1 LHRLEKSLMKAIE
14 VEHLSKVYPGGIKAV
29 DDISFDVEE
38 GEVWGFLGP
47 NGAGKTTT
55 IRMIITLGVPTSGS
69 IKVFGLNVSQDSS
82 RVRSMLGYVP
92 QAVSVDGDLT
102 AYENLLIF
110 SKLFDVKKAERR
122 ARINEALDYMGLAE
136 RADDLVK
143 HFSGG
148 MMRRL
153 EIAESLVNRPKILF
167 LDEPSIGLDPASRL
181 KTWGYIKKLNSEY
194 GVTIF
199 ITTHDMEEADEL
211 CDRLAIMNQGRI
223 AVSGRPDE
231 LKRSLGGD
239 LVTVKTSSRP
249 PSTVPPGL
257 GTVAEVEEYSLKI
270 LSPNGEDA
278 LPQIMDYLRGQGVGI
293 KGISLSTPSLDD
305 VFMKY
310 TSVGLETKGS
320 YRETREARKTFER
333 RAR

>member
-1 LHRLEKSLMKAIE
+1 MKAIE
-14 VEHLSKVYPGGIKAV
+14 VEHLSKIYPGGIKAV
-29 DDISFDVEE
+29 DDISFEVEE

-55 IRMIITLGVPTSGS
+55 IRMITTLGVPTSGS
-69 IKVFGLNVSQDSS
+69 IKIFGTDVRHDPSK
-82 RVRSMLGYVP
+82 VRSMLGYVP
-92 QAVSVDGDLT
+92 QSVSVDGDLT

-110 SKLFDVKKAERR
+110 SKLFDVKKADRGQ
-122 ARINEALDYMGLAE
+122 RIKEALEYMDLSE

-153 EIAESLVNRPKILF
+153 EIAESLVNRPRILF

-181 KTWGYIKKLNSEY
+181 KTWGYIKRLNTDF

-211 CDRLAIMNQGRI
+211 CDRLAIMNRGKI
-223 AVSGRPDE
+223 AVSGAPED
-231 LKRSLGGD
+231 LKRSIGGD
-239 LVTVKTSSRP
+239 LVTVKTSAMP
-249 PSTVPPGL
+249 PSTVPADL
-257 GTVAEVEEYSLKI
+257 GTVTGVDDFSLKI
-270 LSPNGEDA
+270 VTPDGEAA
-278 LPQIMDYLRGQGVGI
+278 LPQIIDYLRNQGVGI
-293 KGISLSTPSLDD
+293 KGISLSSPSLDD
-305 VFMKY
+305 VFLKY

-320 YRETREARKTFER
+320 FRETKEARKTFQR

>member
-1 LHRLEKSLMKAIE
+1 MKAIE
-14 VEHLSKVYPGGIKAV
+14 VEHLSKIYPGGIRAV
-29 DDISFDVEE
+29 DDISFNVEE

-69 IKVFGLNVSQDSS
+69 IKVFGLDVSQDPSK
-82 RVRSMLGYVP
+82 VRSMLGYVP

-110 SKLFDVKKAERR
+110 SKLFDVKKSERR
-122 ARINEALDYMGLAE
+122 DRIKEALDYMGLSDRE
-136 RADDLVK
+136 DDLVK

-181 KTWGYIKKLNSEY
+181 KTWEYIKKLNSDY

-211 CDRLAIMNQGRI
+211 CDRLAIMNQGKI
-223 AVSGRPDE
+223 AVSGAPDD

-239 LVTVKTSSRP
+239 LVTVTTSIRP
-249 PSTVPPGL
+249 PSTVPL
-257 GTVAEVEEYSLKI
+257 DIGTVAAVEDNSLKI
-270 LSPNGEDA
+270 VTPNGEAA
-278 LPQIMDYLRGQGVGI
+278 LPQIIDYLRNKGVGI

-305 VFMKY
+305 VFIKY
-310 TSVGLETKGS
+310 TSVGLEAKGS
-320 YRETREARKTFER
+320 YRETKEARKAFER

>member
-1 LHRLEKSLMKAIE
+1 MKAIE

-29 DDISFDVEE
+29 DDISFEVDE

-55 IRMIITLGVPTSGS
+55 IRMITTLGVPTSGS
-69 IKVFGLNVSQDSS
+69 IKIFGTDVSRDPSA
-82 RVRSMLGYVP
+82 VRSMLGYVP
-92 QAVSVDGDLT
+92 QSVSVDGDLT

-110 SKLFDVKKAERR
+110 SKLFDVKKADRGQ
-122 ARINEALDYMGLAE
+122 RIKEALEYMDLSE

-153 EIAESLVNRPKILF
+153 EIAESLVNRPRILF

-181 KTWGYIKKLNSEY
+181 KTWGYIKRLNSDY

-211 CDRLAIMNQGRI
+211 CDRLAIMNQGKI
-223 AVSGRPDE
+223 AISGAPED
-231 LKRSLGGD
+231 LKRSIGGD
-239 LVTVKTSSRP
+239 LVTVKTSTVP
-249 PSTVPPGL
+249 PSTVPADL
-257 GTVAEVEEYSLKI
+257 GRVTEVDDYSLKI
-270 LSPNGEDA
+270 VSPDGEAA
-278 LPQIMDYLRGQGVGI
+278 LPQIIDYLRNQGVGI
-293 KGISLSTPSLDD
+293 KGISLSSPSLDD
-305 VFMKY
+305 VFLKY
-310 TSVGLETKGS
+310 TSLGLEAKGS
-320 YRETREARKTFER
+320 FRETKEARKTFQR
-333 RAR
+333 RSR

>member
-1 LHRLEKSLMKAIE
+1 MKAIE

-69 IKVFGLNVSQDSS
+69 IKVFGLDVSEDSA

-110 SKLFDVKKAERR
+110 SKLFDVKKADRPD
-122 ARINEALDYMGLAE
+122 RIKEALDYMGLSE

-211 CDRLAIMNQGRI
+211 CDRLAIMNQGKI
-223 AVSGRPDE
+223 AVSGTPDE
-231 LKRSLGGD
+231 LKRSIGGD
-239 LVTVKTSSRP
+239 LVTVKTSTRP
-249 PSTVPPGL
+249 PSTIPAGL
-257 GTVAEVEEYSLKI
+257 GSVAEVEEYSLKI
-270 LSPNGEDA
+270 LTPNGEAA
-278 LPQIMDYLRGQGVGI
+278 LPQIIDHLRNQGVGI

-310 TSVGLETKGS
+310 TNVGRETKGS
-320 YRETREARKTFER
+320 YRETKEARKTFER

>member
-1 LHRLEKSLMKAIE
+1 MKAIE

-55 IRMIITLGVPTSGS
+55 IRMITTLGVPTSGS
-69 IKVFGLNVSQDSS
+69 IKIFGTDVRQDPSK
-82 RVRSMLGYVP
+82 VRSMLGYVP
-92 QAVSVDGDLT
+92 QSVSVDGDLT

-110 SKLFDVKKAERR
+110 SKLFDVKKSDRRER
-122 ARINEALDYMGLAE
+122 IKEALDYMGLSE
-136 RADDLVK
+136 RSDDLVK

-153 EIAESLVNRPKILF
+153 EIAESLVNRPRVLL
-167 LDEPSIGLDPASRL
+167 LDEPSIGLDPTSRM
-181 KTWGYIKKLNSEY
+181 KTWGYVKRLNSEY

-211 CDRLAIMNQGRI
+211 CDRLAIMNQGKI
-223 AVSGRPDE
+223 AVSGAPED
-231 LKRSLGGD
+231 LKRSIGGD
-239 LVTVKTSSRP
+239 LVTVKTSVTP
-249 PSTVPPGL
+249 PSTVPADL
-257 GTVAEVEEYSLKI
+257 GTVTEVDDYSLKI
-270 LSPNGEDA
+270 VSPDGEGA
-278 LPQIMDYLRGQGVGI
+278 LPQIIDYLRSQGVGI
-293 KGISLSTPSLDD
+293 KGISLSSPSLDD
-305 VFMKY
+305 VFLKY

-320 YRETREARKTFER
+320 FRETKEARKTFQR
-333 RAR
+333 RAQ

>member
-1 LHRLEKSLMKAIE
+1 MKAIE

-55 IRMIITLGVPTSGS
+55 IRMITTLGVPTSGS
-69 IKVFGLNVSQDSS
+69 IRVFGIDVSHDPTK
-82 RVRSMLGYVP
+82 VRSMLGYVP

-110 SKLFDVKKAERR
+110 SKLFDVKKADRP
-122 ARINEALDYMGLAE
+122 ARIKEALDYMGLSE

-153 EIAESLVNRPKILF
+153 EIAESLVNRPKILL

-211 CDRLAIMNQGRI
+211 CDRLAIMNQGKI
-223 AVSGRPDE
+223 AISGAPED
-231 LKRSLGGD
+231 LKRSIGGD
-239 LVTVKTSSRP
+239 LVTVKTSTAP
-249 PSTVPPGL
+249 PSSVPADL
-257 GTVAEVEEYSLKI
+257 GHVTEVDDYSLKVV
-270 LSPNGEDA
+270 SPNGEAA
-278 LPQIMDYLRGQGVGI
+278 LPQIIDYLRNQGVGV
-293 KGISLSTPSLDD
+293 KGISLSSPSLDD
-305 VFMKY
+305 VFLKY
-310 TSVGLETKGS
+310 TTSQGLEAKGS
-320 YRETREARKTFER
+320 FRETREARKTFQR
-333 RAR
+333 RAG

>member
-1 LHRLEKSLMKAIE
+1 MKAIE

-55 IRMIITLGVPTSGS
+55 IRMIITLAIPTSGS
-69 IKVFGLNVSQDSS
+69 IKVFGLDVHHDPAM
-82 RVRSMLGYVP
+82 VRSMLGYVP
-92 QAVSVDGDLT
+92 QSVSVDGDLT
-102 AYENLLIF
+102 AWENLLIF
-110 SKLFDVKKAERR
+110 SKLFDVKKVDRR
-122 ARINEALDYMGLAE
+122 ERINEALDYMGLSE
-136 RADDLVK
+136 RANDLVK

-153 EIAESLVNRPKILF
+153 EIAQSLVNRPKILF

-181 KTWGYIKKLNSEY
+181 KTWGYIKKLNSDY

-211 CDRLAIMNQGRI
+211 CDRLAIMNQGKI
-223 AVSGRPDE
+223 AISGTPDE

-239 LVTVKTSSRP
+239 LVTVKTSTRP
-249 PSTVPPGL
+249 PSSVPAGL
-257 GTVAEVEEYSLKI
+257 GSVTEVEENSLKI
-270 LSPNGEDA
+270 VSPDGEAA
-278 LPQIMDYLRGQGVGI
+278 LPQIMDYLREKGVGI
-293 KGISLSTPSLDD
+293 KGISFSTPSLDD
-305 VFMKY
+305 VFIKY
-310 TSVGLETKGS
+310 TSVGLEAKGS
-320 YRETREARKTFER
+320 FRETKEARKAFQR
-333 RAR
+333 RNG

>member
-1 LHRLEKSLMKAIE
+1 MKAIE

-29 DDISFDVEE
+29 DDISFEVDE

-55 IRMIITLGVPTSGS
+55 IRMITTLGVPTSGS
-69 IKVFGLNVSQDSS
+69 IKIFGTDVSRDPSA
-82 RVRSMLGYVP
+82 VRSMLGYVP
-92 QAVSVDGDLT
+92 QSVSVDGDLT

-110 SKLFDVKKAERR
+110 SKLFDVKKADRGQ
-122 ARINEALDYMGLAE
+122 RIKEALEYMDLSE

-153 EIAESLVNRPKILF
+153 EIAESLVNRPRILF

-181 KTWGYIKKLNSEY
+181 KTWGYIKRLNSDY

-211 CDRLAIMNQGRI
+211 CDRLAIMNQGKI
-223 AVSGRPDE
+223 AISGAPED
-231 LKRSLGGD
+231 LKRSIGGD
-239 LVTVKTSSRP
+239 LVTVKTSTVP
-249 PSTVPPGL
+249 PSTVPADL
-257 GTVAEVEEYSLKI
+257 GRVTEVDDYSLKI
-270 LSPNGEDA
+270 VSPDGEAA
-278 LPQIMDYLRGQGVGI
+278 LPQIIDYLRNQGVGI
-293 KGISLSTPSLDD
+293 KGISLSSPSLDD
-305 VFMKY
+305 VFLKY
-310 TSVGLETKGS
+310 TSIGLEAKGS
-320 YRETREARKTFER
+320 FRETKEARKTFQR

>member
-1 LHRLEKSLMKAIE
+1 MKAIE
-14 VEHLSKVYPGGIKAV
+14 VEHLTKVYPGGIRAV
-29 DDISFDVEE
+29 DDISFDVDE
-38 GEVWGFLGP
+38 GEIWGFLGP

-55 IRMIITLGVPTSGS
+55 IRMITTLAVPTSGS
-69 IKVFGLNVSQDSS
+69 IKVFGLDVSSDPSK
-82 RVRSMLGYVP
+82 VRSMLGYVP

-110 SKLFDVKKAERR
+110 AKLFDVKKSERR
-122 ARINEALDYMGLAE
+122 ERIREALEYMDLSA
-136 RADDLVK
+136 RANDLVK

-153 EIAESLVNRPKILF
+153 EIAQSLVNRPKILF

-181 KTWGYIKKLNSEY
+181 RTWGYIKRLNSEY

-211 CDRLAIMNQGRI
+211 CERLAIMNGGKI
-223 AVSGRPDE
+223 AISGAPQD

-239 LVTVKTSSRP
+239 LITVKTSVRP
-249 PSTVPPGL
+249 PSAIPPNL
-257 GTVAEVEEYSLKI
+257 GVVAGVEDNALKI
-270 LSPNGEDA
+270 VSPTGDA
-278 LPQIMDYLRGQGVGI
+278 VLPQIIDYLRNKGVTI
-293 KGISLSTPSLDD
+293 QSISMSTPSLDD

-310 TSVGLETKGS
+310 TNVGLDTKGS
-320 YRETREARKTFER
+320 YRETREARKSFQR
-333 RAR
+333 RAQ

>member
-1 LHRLEKSLMKAIE
+1 MNAIE
-14 VEHLSKVYPGGIKAV
+14 VRHLSKVYPGGIKAV

-69 IKVFGLNVSQDSS
+69 IKVFGLDVKHDSAKI
-82 RVRSMLGYVP
+82 RAMLGYVP

-102 AYENLLIF
+102 AYENLMIF
-110 SKLFDVKKAERR
+110 SKLFDVKKEDRRER
-122 ARINEALDYMGLAE
+122 IKEALDYTGLSE

-167 LDEPSIGLDPASRL
+167 LDEPSIGLDPASRQ
-181 KTWGYIKKLNSEY
+181 KTLSYIKKLNSDY

-211 CDRLAIMNQGRI
+211 CDRLAIMNQGKI
-223 AVSGRPDE
+223 AVSGTPDE

-239 LVTVKTSSRP
+239 LVTVKTSGMP
-249 PSTVPPGL
+249 PTTIPANL
-257 GTVAEVEEYSLKI
+257 GTVESVEENTVKI
-270 LSPNGEDA
+270 VTPYGDA
-278 LPQIMDYLRGQGVGI
+278 AVPQIMDYLRGQGLAI
-293 KGISLSTPSLDD
+293 EGISLSTPSLDD

-310 TSVGLETKGS
+310 ANVGLEAKGS
-320 YRETREARKTFER
+320 YRDNKEARKTFQR
-333 RAR
+333 RSR

>member
-1 LHRLEKSLMKAIE
+1 LKAIE
-14 VEHLSKVYPGGIKAV
+14 VEHLSKLYPGGIKAV
-29 DDISFDVEE
+29 DDISFEVEE

-55 IRMIITLGVPTSGS
+55 IRMITTLGVPTSGS
-69 IKVFGLNVSQDSS
+69 IKIFGTDVSRDPSS
-82 RVRSMLGYVP
+82 VRSMLGYVP
-92 QAVSVDGDLT
+92 QSVSVDGDLT

-110 SKLFDVKKAERR
+110 SKLFDVKKADRQQ
-122 ARINEALDYMGLAE
+122 RIKEALEYMDLSE

-153 EIAESLVNRPKILF
+153 EIAESLVNRPRILF

-181 KTWGYIKKLNSEY
+181 KTWGYIKRLNSDY

-211 CDRLAIMNQGRI
+211 CDRLAIMNQGKI
-223 AVSGRPDE
+223 AVSGAPED
-231 LKRSLGGD
+231 LKRSIGGD
-239 LVTVKTSSRP
+239 LVTVKTSAAP
-249 PSTVPPGL
+249 PSSVPADL
-257 GTVAEVEEYSLKI
+257 GTVTEVDDYSLKVVC
-270 LSPNGEDA
+270 PDGEAA
-278 LPQIMDYLRGQGVGI
+278 LPQIIDYLRSQGVGI
-293 KGISLSTPSLDD
+293 KGISLSSPSLDD
-305 VFMKY
+305 VFLKY
-310 TSVGLETKGS
+310 TSVGLEAKGS
-320 YRETREARKTFER
+320 FRETKEARKTFQR

>member
-1 LHRLEKSLMKAIE
+1 MKAIE
-14 VEHLSKVYPGGIKAV
+14 VEHLTKVYPGGLRAV

-55 IRMIITLGVPTSGS
+55 IRMIITLAVPTSGS
-69 IKVFGLNVSQDSS
+69 IKVFGLDVRKDPSK
-82 RVRSMLGYVP
+82 VRSMMSYVP

-110 SKLFDVKKAERR
+110 SKLFDVKKVDRKD
-122 ARINEALDYMGLAE
+122 RIREALDYMGLTD

-153 EIAESLVNRPKILF
+153 EIAESLVNRPKVLI

-181 KTWGYIKKLNSEY
+181 KTWEYIKKLNSDY

-211 CDRLAIMNQGRI
+211 CDRLAIMNQGKI
-223 AVSGRPDE
+223 AVSGPPAE
-231 LKRSLGGD
+231 LKRSIGGD
-239 LVTVKTSSRP
+239 LITVKTTKRP
-249 PSTVPPGL
+249 PASIPAEL
-257 GTVAEVEEYSLKI
+257 GTVAGVEETSLKI
-270 LSPNGEDA
+270 VSSAGEAA
-278 LPQIMDYLRGQGVGI
+278 LPQILDYLRGQGIGI
-293 KGISLSTPSLDD
+293 AAVSMSSPSLDD
-305 VFMKY
+305 VFLKY
-310 TSVGLETKGS
+310 TTSGPAPEQRGS
-320 YRETREARKTFER
+320 FRETREARKAFER

>member
-1 LHRLEKSLMKAIE
+1 VYSGKQPLKAIE
-14 VEHLSKVYPGGIKAV
+14 VEHLSKFYPGGIKAV
-29 DDISFDVEE
+29 DDISFDVQE

-55 IRMIITLGVPTSGS
+55 IRMITTLAVPTSGS
-69 IKVFGLNVSQDSS
+69 IKVFGLDVSQDSS
-82 RVRSMLGYVP
+82 HVRSMLSYVP

-110 SKLFDVKKAERR
+110 SKLFDVKKEDRR
-122 ARINEALDYMGLAE
+122 GRIAEALDYMGLTE

-181 KTWGYIKKLNSEY
+181 KTWGYIKKLNSDY

-211 CDRLAIMNQGRI
+211 CDRLAIMNQGKI
-223 AVSGRPDE
+223 AVSGVPDD

-239 LVTVKTSSRP
+239 LVTVKTTTRP
-249 PSTVPPGL
+249 PSAIPASL
-257 GTVAEVEEYSLKI
+257 GTVTDVDEYSLKI
-270 LSPNGEDA
+270 LSPDGDAA
-278 LPQIMDYLRGQGVGI
+278 LPEIIDCLRTQGVEI
-293 KGISLSTPSLDD
+293 RGISLSTPSLDD
-305 VFMKY
+305 VFLKY
-310 TSVGLETKGS
+310 TNVGLETKGS
-320 YRETREARKTFER
+320 YRETREARKTFQR